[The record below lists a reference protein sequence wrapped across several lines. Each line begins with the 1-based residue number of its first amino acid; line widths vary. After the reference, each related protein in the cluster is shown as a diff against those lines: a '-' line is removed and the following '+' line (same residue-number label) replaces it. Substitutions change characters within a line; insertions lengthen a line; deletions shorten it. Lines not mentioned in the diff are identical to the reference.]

1 MSTLIPWGPRFADPF
16 ALTDAL
22 FRRPAPRRES
32 AWYAPTTDVVREGD
46 DAVVRL
52 ELPGVDVAKD
62 VTVEVDGDRLT
73 VRGERRDEQSGEGFR
88 ESRYGSFRRIFTLPA
103 HVDGDAVTASY
114 DAGVLTVRV
123 AGAHASVEAG
133 ARRIAIEGATEP
145 GSTDGETGQT
155 DQTDGETGETGEGQA
170 L

>member
-16 ALTDAL
+16 ALTEAL
-22 FRRPAPRRES
+22 FRRPAPRRDA

-62 VTVEVDGDRLT
+62 VTVEVEGDRLT
-73 VRGERRDEQSGEGFR
+73 VRGERRDEQTGEGFR
-88 ESRYGSFRRIFTLPA
+88 QSRYGSFRRTFTLPE
-103 HVDGDAVTASY
+103 HVADDAVSASY

-123 AGAHASVEAG
+123 AGAHAPVEAG
-133 ARRIAIEGATEP
+133 ARRIAVEGVSAPEATDAP
-145 GSTDGETGQT
+145 DDGGNDTT
-155 DQTDGETGETGEGQA
+155 RA
-170 L
+170 A